1 MASSPFVYWAQD
13 EHSVF
18 LTVDLKDATNIRYML
33 SGNVFEFRSIG
44 TGAQG
49 RKEYSFELTL
59 FDDVS
64 VEKESNEYGRRLV
77 YSLKKMNKGWW
88 PTITKQ
94 PSRISWLRVDFDRF
108 KDPDESDDDFEMVNS
123 PQRMAEK
130 EMDLLTQQLLKEAT
144 KRPTSFSDRLS
155 AKESTSYFNAIAVKK
170 MRDECSAL
178 LGQYLFVCNVT
189 LFLIHFYILAVL
201 LSRFIANGN
210 EYMQRF
216 WDEKSL
222 AIRVATALQLLD
234 VVHAILG
241 IIKSG
246 YQTAL
251 LQRFWDEKSLAIR
264 VATALQLLDVVHAI
278 LGIIKSGYQT
288 ALLQVVGRLTML
300 FIIDGDPE
308 LHITL
313 STYLLML
320 VYFLIEMF
328 RYPYYA
334 LASLK
339 LHYWIVTWLRYTA
352 WVPLY
357 PMGLLLEVITIYRAI
372 PYYYTSGKYSIEM
385 PNAANFAFNF
395 GAFLLVFVLF
405 AFPLIAYR
413 LLSHMR
419 LQARKKLE
427 ELKKKPQ

>member
-1 MASSPFVYWAQD
+1 
-13 EHSVF
+13 
-18 LTVDLKDATNIRYML
+18 ML

-123 PQRMAEK
+123 PQRMTEK

-155 AKESTSYFNAIAVKK
+155 AMKK

-210 EYMQRF
+210 
-216 WDEKSL
+216 
-222 AIRVATALQLLD
+222 
-234 VVHAILG
+234 
-241 IIKSG
+241 
-246 YQTAL
+246 
-251 LQRFWDEKSLAIR
+251 AIR

-405 AFPLIAYR
+405 AFPLSKFISF
-413 LLSHMR
+413 LLLPCSP
-419 LQARKKLE
+419 L
-427 ELKKKPQ
+427 